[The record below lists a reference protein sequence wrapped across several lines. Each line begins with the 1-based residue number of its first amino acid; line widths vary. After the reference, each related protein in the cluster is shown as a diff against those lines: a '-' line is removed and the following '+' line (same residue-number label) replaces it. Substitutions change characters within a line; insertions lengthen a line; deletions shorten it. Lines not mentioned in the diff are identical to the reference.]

1 MSSLAVTYLQHQPS
15 PKILRHRE
23 ARSAPCGADFYD
35 VFAGPDD
42 RTNITIGDVGGRDA
56 QAAGYADYLRGVI
69 RMFANGR
76 SPGRLLECVNVA
88 FHGHVSSDGESR
100 FASLFVATLQDHRLC
115 YASAGHDFAVLMT
128 PDGRHWPLGSTGVVL
143 GVDAVEFYEDR
154 MIDVYPGDWL
164 ILATDGIAD
173 ARDRHGKFFG
183 TERILHEA
191 FSAIEAGRDD
201 PAKQIL
207 EAAREHGRG
216 RFADDAS
223 VLCIRFT

>member
-1 MSSLAVTYLQHQPS
+1 MSSLAVTYLQQQPS
-15 PKILRHRE
+15 PQILRHRE
-23 ARSAPCGADFYD
+23 ARSAPCGADFFD

-56 QAAGYADYLRGVI
+56 QAAGYADYLRGVV

-88 FHGHVSSDGESR
+88 FHGHVTRDGDSR
-100 FASLFVATLQDHRLC
+100 FASLFVATLQGRCLC
-115 YASAGHDFAVLMT
+115 YASAGHDFAVLLT
-128 PDGRHWPLGSTGVVL
+128 PEGRHWSLAPTGVVL

-154 MIDVYPGDWL
+154 MIDVDPGDWL

-173 ARDRHGKFFG
+173 ARNRRGRFFG
-183 TERILHEA
+183 TGRILETA
-191 FSAIEAGRDD
+191 FSAIESGRDD
-201 PAKQIL
+201 PAEQIL

-216 RFADDAS
+216 SFADDAS
-223 VLCIRFT
+223 VLCVRFS